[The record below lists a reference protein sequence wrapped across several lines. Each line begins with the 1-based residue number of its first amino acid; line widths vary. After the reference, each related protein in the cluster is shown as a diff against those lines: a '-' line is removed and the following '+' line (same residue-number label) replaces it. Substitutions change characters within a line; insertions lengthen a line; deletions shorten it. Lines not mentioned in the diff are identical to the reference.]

1 MLSMGRTTRTVPLR
15 DVLSHEDVDH
25 CWFRCVASLYTLRE
39 WVRLYRSSV
48 QVVS

>member
-1 MLSMGRTTRTVPLR
+1 MILTIRTVPLR

-25 CWFRCVASLYTLRE
+25 CWFRCVASLCTVRE
-39 WVRLYRSSV
+39 WVRFRSSSV